1 MTAQELAVTHTL
13 ADAAASRSRAAWM
26 TTGRHASYLLAHAR
40 PIPRQFGDLRFDPM
54 LLRDRSGKAREL
66 ATAWS
71 AAAEAWDEA
80 ARSVTGEQER
90 GANGR

>member
-1 MTAQELAVTHTL
+1 MTAETLANPQKQ
-13 ADAAASRSRAAWM
+13 ADAAASNSSAAWVL
-26 TTGRHASYLLAHAR
+26 TGRYACYLLAEAR
-40 PIPRQFGDLRFDPM
+40 PVPQQLGDLRFDPM

-80 ARSVTGEQER
+80 ARPVTGEQEH
-90 GANGR
+90 GGNGR